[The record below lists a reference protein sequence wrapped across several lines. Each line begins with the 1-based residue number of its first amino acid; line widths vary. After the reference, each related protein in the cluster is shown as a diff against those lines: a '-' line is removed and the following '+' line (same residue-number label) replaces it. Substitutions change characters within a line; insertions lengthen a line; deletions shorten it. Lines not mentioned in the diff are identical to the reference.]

1 MRLGSI
7 LFDLDGTLVDSAQ
20 GIAVALDEIRSARG
34 GGPVDLQSVRAWVS
48 LGAKTLV
55 ANALGDLAGDS
66 DQDLAAFRAILG
78 AQTPDPGHVYPGV
91 GACLERLAK
100 IAPLAIVTNKPEA
113 LSRQL
118 LEQLGLAPLFQVIV
132 GGDTAEQPKPHP
144 APMLRAL
151 EAVGGQGATSWM
163 IGDSIVDARAAQAVG
178 AAFMLFEGGYGAREC
193 PPELVNGRF
202 ICYSALADDLTEVF
216 QRS

>member
-1 MRLGSI
+1 MRLTSI

-20 GIAVALDEIRSARG
+20 GIALALNEVRAARG
-34 GGPVDLQSVRAWVS
+34 GGPVDLPSVRAWVS

-55 ANALGDLAGDS
+55 ANSLGDLAGDS
-66 DQDLAAFRAILG
+66 DQDLAAFRAILS
-78 AQTPDPGHVYPGV
+78 AQSPNFEHVYPGV
-91 GACLERLAK
+91 RACLERVVE

-118 LEQLGLAPLFQVIV
+118 LSQLGLASFFQTIV

-144 APMLRAL
+144 APMLKAL
-151 EAVGGQGATSWM
+151 EAVGGQGASSWM
-163 IGDSIVDARAAQAVG
+163 IGDSIVDARAAEAVG
-178 AAFMLFEGGYGAREC
+178 AYFMLFEGGYGAREC
-193 PPELVNGRF
+193 RPELVTGRF
-202 ICYSALADDLTEVF
+202 TCYSALADDLIEVF